1 MGGVGTIQRFFSKM
15 HTIFSEYYLLI
26 NKLYVFLPTL
36 NCCKLPM

>member
-1 MGGVGTIQRFFSKM
+1 MGGVGTINGIFSEI